1 MHTPCIKE
9 VIFDPLSKITTT
21 MCENG
26 IVITGLREFD
36 YDISGG
42 FEAIDRCQYP
52 LSMVMTGKETGW

>member
-9 VIFDPLSKITTT
+9 VIFDPLSKITT

-42 FEAIDRCQYP
+42 FEAIGRCQYL
-52 LSMVMTGKETGW
+52 LSMIMTGKETGW